1 MIYSP
6 VGRTAKKTQIGRLP
20 PEDLAVDRCRS
31 PPTEPWT
38 SNGRGGNPPGIRII
52 QVMDEMLVT
61 FIERTMEKRLKILK
75 KTNPTFKPPILFHI
89 P

>member
-6 VGRTAKKTQIGRLP
+6 VGRTAKKQIGRLP

-38 SNGRGGNPPGIRII
+38 SNGGGGTPLASESSKSWMRC
-52 QVMDEMLVT
+52 
-61 FIERTMEKRLKILK
+61 
-75 KTNPTFKPPILFHI
+75 
-89 P
+89 